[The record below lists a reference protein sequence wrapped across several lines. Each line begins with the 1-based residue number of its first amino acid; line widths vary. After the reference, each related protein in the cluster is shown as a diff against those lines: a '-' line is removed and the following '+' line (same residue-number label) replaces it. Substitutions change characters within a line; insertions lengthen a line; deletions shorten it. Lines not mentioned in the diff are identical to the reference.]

1 MVRCVSPIGLLTN
14 YDDERI
20 AQATRDSPVHI
31 AAVYDPKFE
40 SYNLATGRQILL
52 GAPEHDLERFEAL
65 IEAVVQMADDLE
77 AALLQTDQPLSTFRD
92 DLHREADDA

>member
-1 MVRCVSPIGLLTN
+1 MLTS
-14 YDDERI
+14 YDEEQV
-20 AQATRDSPVHI
+20 AGATRNSPVHI

-52 GAPEHDLERFEAL
+52 GAEANDLERIEAL
-65 IEAVVQMADDLE
+65 IEEVVQAGDELE
-77 AALLQTDQPLSTFRD
+77 AALLQTDEPLATFRD